1 MSIIPKT
8 MSAVLTTG
16 HGGYEV
22 LEYRNDIEVPIPN
35 SDQVLI
41 KVLGAG
47 INNTD
52 INTRT
57 AWYSKS
63 VKGETNA
70 NHSQGED
77 GDGSWSGEP
86 FEFPIIQGADC
97 YGEIVA
103 VGDNVDA
110 GRIGERVLVRTM
122 QQYAV
127 DYRPY
132 ECWTM
137 GSECDGAFAQYMVAF
152 SDESFK
158 IESNWSNAELAS
170 IPCAYSTAENLLE
183 RSGVKQG
190 EIVSVGGD
198 VDAGRIG
205 ERVLVRT
212 MQQYAVDYRPY
223 ECWTMGSECDGA
235 FAQYMVAFSD
245 ESFKI
250 ESNWSNAELASI
262 PCAYSTAENLL
273 ERSDVKEGE
282 VVLITG
288 ASGGVGS
295 AAIMLAKRRGAKVVA
310 VASEAKADMV
320 REIGADEVIHR
331 EDKLIDS
338 IDNESIDVVIDL
350 VAGESWG
357 ELLEVLKKGGRYAAS
372 GAIAGPIVEL
382 DVRTLYLKDLV
393 LIGCTFQDRQ
403 VFQNLIG
410 YIERNEIKPLVSKT
424 YPLRGIVNAQKDF
437 VSKKYVGKLV
447 LLP

>member
-1 MSIIPKT
+1 

-22 LEYRNDIEVPIPN
+22 LKFSDDVEVPNPS

-63 VKGETNA
+63 VTGETNA
-70 NHSQGED
+70 EDSQGAND
-77 GDGSWSGEP
+77 DGSWSGEP
-86 FEFPIIQGADC
+86 LEFPIIQGADC

-103 VGDNVDA
+103 VGDDVDVE
-110 GRIGERVLVRTM
+110 RIGERVLVRTM

-137 GSECDGAFAQYMVAF
+137 GSECNGAFSEYM
-152 SDESFK
+152 
-158 IESNWSNAELAS
+158 I
-170 IPCAYSTAENLLE
+170 
-183 RSGVKQG
+183 
-190 EIVSVGGD
+190 
-198 VDAGRIG
+198 
-205 ERVLVRT
+205 
-212 MQQYAVDYRPY
+212 
-223 ECWTMGSECDGA
+223 
-235 FAQYMVAFSD
+235 AFSD

-295 AAIMLAKRRGAKVVA
+295 AAIQLAKRRGASVVA
-310 VASEAKADMV
+310 ISSKAKSDLV
-320 REIGADEVIHR
+320 KEIGANTVVNR
-331 EDKLIDS
+331 EAKLTDFIE
-338 IDNESIDVVIDL
+338 NESIDVVIDL
-350 VAGESWG
+350 VAGERWG
-357 ELLEVLKKGGRYAAS
+357 DLLDVLKKGGRYAAA

-393 LIGCTFQDRQ
+393 LIGCTFQDRK
-403 VFQNLIG
+403 VFENLIG
-410 YIERNEIKPLVSKT
+410 YIERNEITPLVSKT
-424 YPLRGIVNAQKDF
+424 YPLKDIITAQKDF

>member
-1 MSIIPKT
+1 MSTIPKK

-22 LEYRNDIEVPIPN
+22 LKFSDDVEVPNPS

-63 VKGETNA
+63 VTGETNA
-70 NHSQGED
+70 EDSQGAND
-77 GDGSWSGEP
+77 DGSWSGEP
-86 FEFPIIQGADC
+86 LEFPIIQGADC

-103 VGDNVDA
+103 VGDDVDVE
-110 GRIGERVLVRTM
+110 RIGERVLVRTM

-137 GSECDGAFAQYMVAF
+137 GSECNGAFSEYM
-152 SDESFK
+152 
-158 IESNWSNAELAS
+158 I
-170 IPCAYSTAENLLE
+170 
-183 RSGVKQG
+183 
-190 EIVSVGGD
+190 
-198 VDAGRIG
+198 
-205 ERVLVRT
+205 
-212 MQQYAVDYRPY
+212 
-223 ECWTMGSECDGA
+223 
-235 FAQYMVAFSD
+235 AFSD

-295 AAIMLAKRRGAKVVA
+295 AAIQLAKRRGASVVA
-310 VASEAKADMV
+310 ISSKAKSDLV
-320 REIGADEVIHR
+320 KEIGANTVVNR
-331 EDKLIDS
+331 EAKLTDFIE
-338 IDNESIDVVIDL
+338 NESIDVVIDL
-350 VAGESWG
+350 VAGERWG
-357 ELLEVLKKGGRYAAS
+357 DLLDVLKKGGRYAAA

-393 LIGCTFQDRQ
+393 LIGCTFQDRK
-403 VFQNLIG
+403 VFENLIG
-410 YIERNEIKPLVSKT
+410 YIERNEITPLVSKT
-424 YPLRGIVNAQKDF
+424 YPLNDIITAQKDF

>member
-22 LEYRNDIEVPIPN
+22 LEYRNDIEVPTPN

-70 NHSQGED
+70 SNSQGED

-86 FEFPIIQGADC
+86 LEFPIIQGADC

-158 IESNWSNAELAS
+158 
-170 IPCAYSTAENLLE
+170 
-183 RSGVKQG
+183 V
-190 EIVSVGGD
+190 
-198 VDAGRIG
+198 
-205 ERVLVRT
+205 
-212 MQQYAVDYRPY
+212 
-223 ECWTMGSECDGA
+223 
-235 FAQYMVAFSD
+235 
-245 ESFKI
+245 

-310 VASEAKADMV
+310 VASEAKARMV
-320 REIGADEVIHR
+320 QEIGADEVIHR

-424 YPLRGIVNAQKDF
+424 YPLKDIINAQKDF

>member
-22 LEYRNDIEVPIPN
+22 LEYRNDIEVPTPN

-70 NHSQGED
+70 SNSQGED

-86 FEFPIIQGADC
+86 LEFPIIQGADC

-183 RSGVKQG
+183 RS
-190 EIVSVGGD
+190 
-198 VDAGRIG
+198 
-205 ERVLVRT
+205 
-212 MQQYAVDYRPY
+212 
-223 ECWTMGSECDGA
+223 
-235 FAQYMVAFSD
+235 
-245 ESFKI
+245 
-250 ESNWSNAELASI
+250 
-262 PCAYSTAENLL
+262 
-273 ERSDVKEGE
+273 DVKESE

-310 VASEAKADMV
+310 VASEAKARMV
-320 REIGADEVIHR
+320 QEIGADEVIHR

-393 LIGCTFQDRQ
+393 LIGCTFQDRH

-424 YPLRGIVNAQKDF
+424 YPLRDIINAQKDF

>member
-1 MSIIPKT
+1 MSIIPKK

-16 HGGYEV
+16 HGGYEM
-22 LEYRNDIEVPIPN
+22 LEFRKDIKVPSPD

-63 VKGETNA
+63 VKAETNA

-77 GDGSWSGEP
+77 DDGSWSGESL
-86 FEFPIIQGADC
+86 EFPIIQGADC
-97 YGEIVA
+97 Y
-103 VGDNVDA
+103 
-110 GRIGERVLVRTM
+110 
-122 QQYAV
+122 
-127 DYRPY
+127 
-132 ECWTM
+132 
-137 GSECDGAFAQYMVAF
+137 
-152 SDESFK
+152 
-158 IESNWSNAELAS
+158 
-170 IPCAYSTAENLLE
+170 
-183 RSGVKQG
+183 G

-223 ECWTMGSECDGA
+223 ECWTLGSECDGA
-235 FAQYMVAFSD
+235 FAEYMLAFSD

-295 AAIMLAKRRGAKVVA
+295 AAIMLAKRRGARVVA
-310 VASEAKADMV
+310 VASEAKARMV
-320 REIGADEVIHR
+320 QEIGADEVIHR

-403 VFQNLIG
+403 IFQNLIG

-424 YPLRGIVNAQKDF
+424 YPLRDIVNAQKDF

>member
-86 FEFPIIQGADC
+86 LEFPIIQGADC

-103 VGDNVDA
+103 VGDN
-110 GRIGERVLVRTM
+110 
-122 QQYAV
+122 
-127 DYRPY
+127 
-132 ECWTM
+132 
-137 GSECDGAFAQYMVAF
+137 
-152 SDESFK
+152 
-158 IESNWSNAELAS
+158 
-170 IPCAYSTAENLLE
+170 
-183 RSGVKQG
+183 
-190 EIVSVGGD
+190 

-295 AAIMLAKRRGAKVVA
+295 AAIMLAKRRGARVVA
-310 VASEAKADMV
+310 VASEAKARMV
-320 REIGADEVIHR
+320 QEIGADEVIHR

-338 IDNESIDVVIDL
+338 IDNESIAVVIDL

-424 YPLRGIVNAQKDF
+424 YPLRDIVNAQKDF

>member
-1 MSIIPKT
+1 MSIIPKK

-16 HGGYEV
+16 HGGYEM
-22 LEYRNDIEVPIPN
+22 LEFRKDIKVPSPD

-70 NHSQGED
+70 NHSQGD
-77 GDGSWSGEP
+77 DDDGSWSGEP
-86 FEFPIIQGADC
+86 LEFPIIQGADC
-97 YGEIVA
+97 Y
-103 VGDNVDA
+103 
-110 GRIGERVLVRTM
+110 
-122 QQYAV
+122 
-127 DYRPY
+127 
-132 ECWTM
+132 
-137 GSECDGAFAQYMVAF
+137 
-152 SDESFK
+152 
-158 IESNWSNAELAS
+158 
-170 IPCAYSTAENLLE
+170 
-183 RSGVKQG
+183 G

-235 FAQYMVAFSD
+235 FAEYMLAFSD

-250 ESNWSNAELASI
+250 ESNWTNAELASI
-262 PCAYSTAENLL
+262 PCSYSTAENLL

-295 AAIMLAKRRGAKVVA
+295 AAIMLAKRRGARVVA
-310 VASEAKADMV
+310 VASEAKARMV
-320 REIGADEVIHR
+320 QEIGTDEVIHR

-424 YPLRGIVNAQKDF
+424 YPLRDIVNAQKDF

>member
-1 MSIIPKT
+1 

-16 HGGYEV
+16 HGGYEM
-22 LEYRNDIEVPIPN
+22 LEFRKDIKVPSPD

-86 FEFPIIQGADC
+86 LEFPIIQGADC
-97 YGEIVA
+97 Y
-103 VGDNVDA
+103 
-110 GRIGERVLVRTM
+110 
-122 QQYAV
+122 
-127 DYRPY
+127 
-132 ECWTM
+132 
-137 GSECDGAFAQYMVAF
+137 
-152 SDESFK
+152 
-158 IESNWSNAELAS
+158 
-170 IPCAYSTAENLLE
+170 
-183 RSGVKQG
+183 G

-223 ECWTMGSECDGA
+223 ECWTLGSECDGA
-235 FAQYMVAFSD
+235 FAEYMLAFSD

-295 AAIMLAKRRGAKVVA
+295 AAIMLAKRRGARVVA
-310 VASEAKADMV
+310 VASEAKARMV
-320 REIGADEVIHR
+320 QEIGADEVIHR
-331 EDKLIDS
+331 DDKLIDS

-424 YPLRGIVNAQKDF
+424 YPLRDIVNAQKDF

>member
-16 HGGYEV
+16 HGGYEM
-22 LEYRNDIEVPIPN
+22 LEFRKDIKVPSPD

-86 FEFPIIQGADC
+86 LEFPIIQGADC

-103 VGDNVDA
+103 VGDN
-110 GRIGERVLVRTM
+110 
-122 QQYAV
+122 
-127 DYRPY
+127 
-132 ECWTM
+132 
-137 GSECDGAFAQYMVAF
+137 
-152 SDESFK
+152 
-158 IESNWSNAELAS
+158 
-170 IPCAYSTAENLLE
+170 
-183 RSGVKQG
+183 
-190 EIVSVGGD
+190 

-295 AAIMLAKRRGAKVVA
+295 AAIMLAKRRGARVVA
-310 VASEAKADMV
+310 VASEAKARMV
-320 REIGADEVIHR
+320 QEIGADEVIHR

-410 YIERNEIKPLVSKT
+410 YIERNEIKPLVSET
-424 YPLRGIVNAQKDF
+424 YPLKDIINAQKDF

>member
-1 MSIIPKT
+1 MSIIPKK

-16 HGGYEV
+16 HGGYEM
-22 LEYRNDIEVPIPN
+22 LEFRKDIKVPSPD

-70 NHSQGED
+70 NHSQGD
-77 GDGSWSGEP
+77 DDDGSWSGESL
-86 FEFPIIQGADC
+86 EFPIIQGADC
-97 YGEIVA
+97 Y
-103 VGDNVDA
+103 
-110 GRIGERVLVRTM
+110 
-122 QQYAV
+122 
-127 DYRPY
+127 
-132 ECWTM
+132 
-137 GSECDGAFAQYMVAF
+137 
-152 SDESFK
+152 
-158 IESNWSNAELAS
+158 
-170 IPCAYSTAENLLE
+170 
-183 RSGVKQG
+183 G

-223 ECWTMGSECDGA
+223 ECWTLGSECDGA
-235 FAQYMVAFSD
+235 FAEYMLAFSD

-295 AAIMLAKRRGAKVVA
+295 AAIMLAKRRGARVVA
-310 VASEAKADMV
+310 VASEAKARMV
-320 REIGADEVIHR
+320 QEIGTDEVIHR

-424 YPLRGIVNAQKDF
+424 YPLRDIVNAQKDF

>member
-1 MSIIPKT
+1 MSIIPKK

-16 HGGYEV
+16 HGGYEM
-22 LEYRNDIEVPIPN
+22 LEFRKDIKVPSPD

-77 GDGSWSGEP
+77 DDGSWSGESL
-86 FEFPIIQGADC
+86 EFPIIQGADC
-97 YGEIVA
+97 Y
-103 VGDNVDA
+103 
-110 GRIGERVLVRTM
+110 
-122 QQYAV
+122 
-127 DYRPY
+127 
-132 ECWTM
+132 
-137 GSECDGAFAQYMVAF
+137 
-152 SDESFK
+152 
-158 IESNWSNAELAS
+158 
-170 IPCAYSTAENLLE
+170 
-183 RSGVKQG
+183 G

-235 FAQYMVAFSD
+235 FAEYMLAFSD

-273 ERSDVKEGE
+273 ERSDVKESE

-295 AAIMLAKRRGAKVVA
+295 AAIMLAKRRGARVVA
-310 VASEAKADMV
+310 VASEAKARMV
-320 REIGADEVIHR
+320 QEIGADEVIHR

>member
-1 MSIIPKT
+1 MSIIPKK

-16 HGGYEV
+16 HGGYEM
-22 LEYRNDIEVPIPN
+22 LEFRKDIKVPSPD

-63 VKGETNA
+63 VKAETNA

-77 GDGSWSGEP
+77 DDGSWSGESL
-86 FEFPIIQGADC
+86 EFPIIQGADC
-97 YGEIVA
+97 YGEIVS
-103 VGDNVDA
+103 VGGDVDS

-137 GSECDGAFAQYMVAF
+137 GSECDGAFAEYM
-152 SDESFK
+152 
-158 IESNWSNAELAS
+158 L
-170 IPCAYSTAENLLE
+170 
-183 RSGVKQG
+183 
-190 EIVSVGGD
+190 
-198 VDAGRIG
+198 
-205 ERVLVRT
+205 
-212 MQQYAVDYRPY
+212 
-223 ECWTMGSECDGA
+223 
-235 FAQYMVAFSD
+235 AFSD

-273 ERSDVKEGE
+273 ERSDVKESE

-310 VASEAKADMV
+310 VASEAKARMV
-320 REIGADEVIHR
+320 QEIGADEVIHR

-393 LIGCTFQDRQ
+393 LIGCTFQDRH

-424 YPLRGIVNAQKDF
+424 YPLRDIVNAQKDF

>member
-70 NHSQGED
+70 SNSQGED

-86 FEFPIIQGADC
+86 LEFPIIQGADC

-183 RSGVKQG
+183 RSGVK
-190 EIVSVGGD
+190 
-198 VDAGRIG
+198 
-205 ERVLVRT
+205 
-212 MQQYAVDYRPY
+212 
-223 ECWTMGSECDGA
+223 
-235 FAQYMVAFSD
+235 
-245 ESFKI
+245 
-250 ESNWSNAELASI
+250 
-262 PCAYSTAENLL
+262 
-273 ERSDVKEGE
+273 EGE

-295 AAIMLAKRRGAKVVA
+295 AAIQLAKRRGASVVA
-310 VASEAKADMV
+310 ISSKSKSDLVK
-320 REIGADEVIHR
+320 EIGANTVVNR
-331 EDKLIDS
+331 EDKLTDS
-338 IDNESIDVVIDL
+338 IENESIDVVIDL
-350 VAGESWG
+350 VAGERWG
-357 ELLEVLKKGGRYAAS
+357 DLLDVLKKGGRYAAA
-372 GAIAGPIVEL
+372 GAIAGPLVEL

-393 LIGCTFQDRQ
+393 LIGCTFQDRK
-403 VFQNLIG
+403 VFENLIG
-410 YIERNEIKPLVSKT
+410 YIERNEITPSRFEDLSFKRYYYCSKR
-424 YPLRGIVNAQKDF
+424 LCIKEVCGQAGSFALMQINEIVTFLYQP
-437 VSKKYVGKLV
+437 SV
-447 LLP
+447 LSIAYSY

>member
-1 MSIIPKT
+1 MSNIPAK

-22 LEYRNDIEVPIPN
+22 LKFSDDVEVPNPS

-63 VKGETNA
+63 VSGETNA
-70 NHSQGED
+70 EDSQGD
-77 GDGSWSGEP
+77 NDDGSWSGEP
-86 FEFPIIQGADC
+86 LEFPIIQGADC

-103 VGDNVDA
+103 VGDDIDV

-137 GSECDGAFAQYMVAF
+137 GSECDGAFAEYMVAF

-183 RSGVKQG
+183 RSV
-190 EIVSVGGD
+190 
-198 VDAGRIG
+198 
-205 ERVLVRT
+205 
-212 MQQYAVDYRPY
+212 
-223 ECWTMGSECDGA
+223 
-235 FAQYMVAFSD
+235 
-245 ESFKI
+245 
-250 ESNWSNAELASI
+250 
-262 PCAYSTAENLL
+262 
-273 ERSDVKEGE
+273 VKEGE

-295 AAIMLAKRRGAKVVA
+295 AAIQLAKRRGARVLA
-310 VASEAKADMV
+310 IASEAKSGAVKD
-320 REIGADEVIHR
+320 IGADEVIYR
-331 EDKLIDS
+331 EDKLTDS
-338 IDNESIDVVIDL
+338 IENETIDVVIDL
-350 VAGESWG
+350 VAGKKWG
-357 ELLEVLKKGGRYAAS
+357 CLLDVLRRGGRYATA

-393 LIGCTFQDRQ
+393 LIGCTFQDRE

-424 YPLRGIVNAQKDF
+424 YPLKNIINAQKDF

>member
-1 MSIIPKT
+1 
-8 MSAVLTTG
+8 VLKFSDD
-16 HGGYEV
+16 V
-22 LEYRNDIEVPIPN
+22 EVPNPS

-63 VKGETNA
+63 VTGETNA
-70 NHSQGED
+70 EDSQGAND
-77 GDGSWSGEP
+77 DGSWSGEP
-86 FEFPIIQGADC
+86 LEFPIIQGADC

-103 VGDNVDA
+103 VGDDVDVE
-110 GRIGERVLVRTM
+110 RIGERVLVRTM

-137 GSECDGAFAQYMVAF
+137 GSECNGAFSEYM
-152 SDESFK
+152 
-158 IESNWSNAELAS
+158 I
-170 IPCAYSTAENLLE
+170 
-183 RSGVKQG
+183 
-190 EIVSVGGD
+190 
-198 VDAGRIG
+198 
-205 ERVLVRT
+205 
-212 MQQYAVDYRPY
+212 
-223 ECWTMGSECDGA
+223 
-235 FAQYMVAFSD
+235 AFSD

-295 AAIMLAKRRGAKVVA
+295 AAIQLAKRRGASVVA
-310 VASEAKADMV
+310 ISSKAKSDLV
-320 REIGADEVIHR
+320 KEIGANTVVNR
-331 EDKLIDS
+331 EAKLTDFIE
-338 IDNESIDVVIDL
+338 NESIDVVIDL
-350 VAGESWG
+350 VAGERWG
-357 ELLEVLKKGGRYAAS
+357 DLLDVLKKGGRYAAA

-393 LIGCTFQDRQ
+393 LIGCTFQDRK
-403 VFQNLIG
+403 VFENLIG
-410 YIERNEIKPLVSKT
+410 YIERNEITPLVSKT
-424 YPLRGIVNAQKDF
+424 YPLKDIITAQKDF

>member
-1 MSIIPKT
+1 MSKIPTK

-16 HGGYEV
+16 HGGSEV
-22 LEYRNDIEVPIPN
+22 LKFSDDVEVPNPS

-63 VKGETNA
+63 VSGGTTSED
-70 NHSQGED
+70 SQGD
-77 GDGSWSGEP
+77 NDDGSWSGEP
-86 FEFPIIQGADC
+86 LEFPIIQGADC

-103 VGDNVDA
+103 VGADINSS
-110 GRIGERVLVRTM
+110 RIGERVLVRTM

-137 GSECDGAFAQYMVAF
+137 GSECDGAFAEYMLAF

-183 RSGVKQG
+183 RSGVK
-190 EIVSVGGD
+190 
-198 VDAGRIG
+198 
-205 ERVLVRT
+205 
-212 MQQYAVDYRPY
+212 
-223 ECWTMGSECDGA
+223 
-235 FAQYMVAFSD
+235 
-245 ESFKI
+245 
-250 ESNWSNAELASI
+250 
-262 PCAYSTAENLL
+262 
-273 ERSDVKEGE
+273 EGE

-295 AAIMLAKRRGAKVVA
+295 AAIQLAKRRGARVVA
-310 VASEAKADMV
+310 VTSKAKAEMII
-320 REIGADEVIHR
+320 EIGADEVINR

-338 IDNESIDVVIDL
+338 IENQSIDVVIDL
-350 VAGESWG
+350 VAGEDWG
-357 ELLEVLKKGGRYAAS
+357 DLLDVLKKGGRYAVA

-424 YPLRGIVNAQKDF
+424 YPLKDIINAQKDF
-437 VSKKYVGKLV
+437 VSKKHVGKLV